1 MPGPRAEAGPRRLG
15 MGSLREVMN
24 RLSNEFWADLERGCL
39 KCQSRNVIITLLEA
53 AVAVEAAAA
62 GKSFICLCGCI
73 SAETTRPGRLV

>member
-1 MPGPRAEAGPRRLG
+1 
-15 MGSLREVMN
+15 MN

-53 AVAVEAAAA
+53 AVEAAAAA

>member
-1 MPGPRAEAGPRRLG
+1 
-15 MGSLREVMN
+15 MN

-53 AVAVEAAAA
+53 AAVEAVEVAA

-73 SAETTRPGRLV
+73 SAETTRPGRPV

>member
-1 MPGPRAEAGPRRLG
+1 
-15 MGSLREVMN
+15 MN

-53 AVAVEAAAA
+53 AVAAVE